1 MKAITLRNLP
11 PEIEKVVR
19 KEADRQRTSI
29 NKAVISLL
37 ERKAEGHKKKKS
49 RLKQYDDLDTL
60 AGSWTKKEASEFNK
74 ALAAQ
79 RTIDPELWK

>member
-29 NKAVISLL
+29 NKS
-37 ERKAEGHKKKKS
+37 GHK
-49 RLKQYDDLDTL
+49 L
-60 AGSWTKKEASEFNK
+60 AR
-74 ALAAQ
+74 AQ
-79 RTIDPELWK
+79 S